1 MKSDQ
6 ILHLAQQKAQSR
18 FLWFDKQIVLGTS
31 IGSLDETLWEPLL
44 SAKALANPQLS
55 LGKICLLA
63 WDEANVA
70 RPTVAG
76 ILLCTKHPEN
86 WLPNAVITA
95 TLYEGENRES
105 GQIDSKNITGPLDR
119 QVADAVAFVVKNMRV
134 GARKDPA
141 RINLPQYSE
150 KAVFE
155 AVVNAVIHRD
165 YSMKGRRIRISM
177 FSNRLEIQSPGSL
190 PNGLGVEN
198 ISVSQATRNE
208 TLTSIFGTISVGEIQ
223 GSENRRYLLERRG
236 EGVRIIEEETRKLC
250 GQLPEY
256 RIVDESEVLLSIP
269 AASQENS
276 AGRVVISVYKN
287 NYTPLSSVQLLL
299 LFPNHTWIQATTDEN
314 GFATVELHST
324 HLPMTVFAAKKGY
337 TAFVQHEW
345 VPSKGL
351 LTIVMQDFLN
361 GGSIIITNR
370 SGYLPGLNGKLNPFI
385 DDLGKAFLIATNIE
399 VSQGVEQP
407 VRIAFGRE
415 IHLRDSNGFQL
426 WCKFISIVGSSSL
439 VEYRRL

>member
-1 MKSDQ
+1 MKSNQ

-18 FLWFDKQIVLGTS
+18 FLWFDKQIVFGTS

-55 LGKICLLA
+55 LCKFCLLD

-86 WLPNAVITA
+86 WLPNAMITA

-141 RINLPQYSE
+141 RVNLPQYSE

-190 PNGLGVEN
+190 PNGLRIEN

-223 GSENRRYLLERRG
+223 GSQNRRYLIERRG
-236 EGVRIIEEETRKLC
+236 EGVPIIEEETKKTL
-250 GQLPEY
+250 
-256 RIVDESEVLLSIP
+256 
-269 AASQENS
+269 
-276 AGRVVISVYKN
+276 
-287 NYTPLSSVQLLL
+287 
-299 LFPNHTWIQATTDEN
+299 WTT
-314 GFATVELHST
+314 A
-324 HLPMTVFAAKKGY
+324 
-337 TAFVQHEW
+337 
-345 VPSKGL
+345 
-351 LTIVMQDFLN
+351 
-361 GGSIIITNR
+361 
-370 SGYLPGLNGKLNPFI
+370 
-385 DDLGKAFLIATNIE
+385 
-399 VSQGVEQP
+399 
-407 VRIAFGRE
+407 
-415 IHLRDSNGFQL
+415 
-426 WCKFISIVGSSSL
+426 
-439 VEYRRL
+439 